1 MNVRKSLTKVKARS
15 VENFYTEESERKIK
29 SRNVKIGSSL
39 SYFLAGKFLGAI
51 ELVKKSFQRAFENQV
66 NLQ

>member
-1 MNVRKSLTKVKARS
+1 MFTKVK
-15 VENFYTEESERKIK
+15 ENALKNLCTEEVKKKIERAI
-29 SRNVKIGSSL
+29 VKVGNSL
-39 SYFLAGKFLGAI
+39 SYFLAGKFLGTI

>member
-1 MNVRKSLTKVKARS
+1 VHLRKSLTKVKAHS
-15 VENFYTEESERKIK
+15 ANNFYTEEKNRKQENI
-29 SRNVKIGSSL
+29 NVKIGNSL

>member
-1 MNVRKSLTKVKARS
+1 MNL
-15 VENFYTEESERKIK
+15 RKIFTT
-29 SRNVKIGSSL
+29 VKENTLKNLCTEQKNRKIERVAVKVGNSL